1 MLLFSFI
8 FYSFF
13 SLCLFVGR
21 YGEWELSKGMGKVIT
36 LRQMIL
42 IERDEAETSKRDTKM
57 TTRTV
62 WMDTTINEIVVGLVK
77 QRGKVAVLLFHFFF
91 LVSPT
96 YPYFDS
102 CSSYLF
108 SSSFF
113 YFFHI

>member
-1 MLLFSFI
+1 
-8 FYSFF
+8 
-13 SLCLFVGR
+13 
-21 YGEWELSKGMGKVIT
+21 MGKVIT

-77 QRGKVAVLLFHFFF
+77 QRGKVAVLLFHFIF

-113 YFFHI
+113 FYFFHI